1 MLQGKA
7 PHTDRYEQHLLD
19 SVDHLNIKRAHG
31 VGSWEGG
38 RVECGEKV
46 EGATWD
52 GTNFNT
58 LYEFYQNI
66 IFKKKKLAFVFLSSI
81 SASHSLL
88 KSR

>member
-19 SVDHLNIKRAHG
+19 SVDHLNIKKS
-31 VGSWEGG
+31 SWSRKLEGWQG
-38 RVECGEKV
+38 RMWEKV
-46 EGATWD
+46 EGATWG

-66 IFKKKKLAFVFLSSI
+66 IF
-81 SASHSLL
+81 
-88 KSR
+88 